1 MKKAALELSVN
12 FLVILIISV
21 VVLGFGIYLMQQIF
35 AGANKSVLAWNDR
48 MKAEIES
55 ALADGSLVA
64 VSFDTKDVHNGE
76 LATFG
81 VGLLNINDPLSGSTT
96 VDFTVQV
103 KFKEAFKPGQTTSFC
118 SPPGCSTPNTW
129 LKSSQQTPN
138 PTTGLT
144 LQYSLKK
151 YERKDDILIGV
162 EPVNAEK
169 GRYLYELS
177 VTSSGSPYGNKEVLI
192 VNVI

>member
-35 AGANKSVLAWNDR
+35 AGANETVLTWNDR

-55 ALADGSLVA
+55 ALDDGSLVA

-81 VGLLNINDPLSGSTT
+81 VGLLNINDPATSTFTMT
-96 VDFTVQV
+96 VS
-103 KFKEAFKPGQTTSFC
+103 FKEAYRTGQTNPFC
-118 SPPGCSTPNTW
+118 ARTGTPPCSGPNLW
-129 LKSSQQTPN
+129 LKSSQVIPI
-138 PTTGLT
+138 PTGLT
-144 LQYSLKK
+144 LQYTLKK